1 MPLVQRQRACMRRR
15 RRRRRRRLVFR
26 GKVNGGSGGARVT
39 RLLGRKPKRGRYAG
53 LRGSASLSASLAV
66 AAFSRFRSVAACE
79 AIKRGGWVG
88 GWGTPRV
95 AFFSTLDGPH
105 KPQGRLHRAQPQV
118 KLGGR
123 CVSLGLFHLL
133 LQTKEF
139 FRVPC
144 AYIQWQPP
152 WSTRPG
158 QV

>member
-1 MPLVQRQRACMRRR
+1 MLASAAPPLYLLVWLWPPSLGSVPL
-15 RRRRRRRLVFR
+15 RLAKQLKGV
-26 GKVNGGSGGARVT
+26 
-39 RLLGRKPKRGRYAG
+39 
-53 LRGSASLSASLAV
+53 
-66 AAFSRFRSVAACE
+66 
-79 AIKRGGWVG
+79 GWVG